1 MATPSILISLLLTA
15 APQVNRMQWDVEGL
29 QREALVALPDRD
41 DSASAPV
48 VFVFHGHG
56 GNARQVGRSFRIHD
70 LWPEAIVV
78 YPQGVPTP
86 GRLTDPEGKRN
97 GWQHAVGEQDDRDLK
112 FFDAMLAT
120 LKQDHNIDESR
131 VYSTGH
137 SNGGGFTY
145 LLWAERPD
153 VLAAV
158 APSSAG
164 TGNKYRKLTP
174 KPCLHVAG
182 TTDALVRFEWQDRTM
197 TFVRRLNGC
206 ETEGTPWAKDA
217 TLYKSTTGT
226 PFVSLIHPG
235 GHKFL
240 AEAPSLIVRFFK
252 EHSRREPEAAERE
265 QHPDQHPVPV
275 P

>member
-1 MATPSILISLLLTA
+1 MQTILIPLLLTA
-15 APQVNRMQWDVEGL
+15 APQITRMNWDVDGL
-29 QREALVALPDRD
+29 QREALVALPARD
-41 DSASAPV
+41 GDSPAPV

-56 GNARQVGRSFRIHD
+56 GNSRQVGRSFRIHT
-70 LWPEAIVV
+70 LWPEAIVIC
-78 YPQGVPTP
+78 PQGVPTP

-97 GWQHAVGEQDDRDLK
+97 GWQHAAGEQDDRDLR

-120 LKQDHNIDESR
+120 LKKDHNIDDSR
-131 VYSTGH
+131 IYSTGH
-137 SNGGGFTY
+137 SNGGAFTY

-164 TGNKYRKLTP
+164 AGNKHRKLTP

-182 TTDALVRFEWQDRTM
+182 TTDPLVLFAWQDVTM
-197 TFVRRLNGC
+197 KFVRRLNGC
-206 ETEGTPWAKDA
+206 ETEGTRWAKDA
-217 TLYKSTTGT
+217 TLYESKSGT
-226 PFVSLIHPG
+226 PFVSVVHPG

-240 AEAPSLIVRFFK
+240 AEASPLIVRFFK
-252 EHSRREPEAAERE
+252 EHSRSKTDAAESERLQDE
-265 QHPDQHPVPV
+265 KPVPV